1 MRISRIRIYFAV
13 ALVLMSSVS
22 AMAIE
27 ISGLGVKAGAN
38 FSSFSGPDVEQEW
51 KNRMALVG
59 GVFFTLKLNDLLAIQ
74 PEILYSQKGPKW
86 DAPLGGDA
94 FVGTVNLDYLEIPV
108 LVKILIPVGANSRI
122 RPNLFAGP
130 YMGFK
135 MSARLKGTWGATTI
149 DRTMDQ
155 IKSTDLG
162 YVLGVGS
169 DFVVGTGK
177 ITLDVRYGMS
187 FSTIATDSTM
197 KNQTISA
204 MIGYSFK

>member
-1 MRISRIRIYFAV
+1 MKITRIRVCLAV
-13 ALVLMSSVS
+13 VLILISSVS

-27 ISGLGVKAGAN
+27 ISGVGIKAGLN
-38 FSSFSGPDVEQEW
+38 FARFSGPDVEAEW

-59 GVFFTLKLNDLLAIQ
+59 GAFFTLKLNNFLAIQ

-86 DAPLGGDA
+86 DAPLEGQA
-94 FVGTVNLDYLEIPV
+94 FVGTVKLDYLEIPL
-108 LVKILIPVGANSRI
+108 LVKILIPVGANSAI

-130 YMGFK
+130 YFGFK
-135 MSARLKGTWGATTI
+135 MSAKLKYTWGATSEERTI
-149 DRTMDQ
+149 DV
-155 IKSTDLG
+155 IKSTDSG
-162 YVLGVGS
+162 YVFGGGF
-169 DFVVGTGK
+169 DFVVGNGK

>member
-86 DAPLGGDA
+86 DAPLGGVA

-108 LVKILIPVGANSRI
+108 LVKILIPVGANAAI

-130 YMGFK
+130 YLGLK

-169 DFVVGTGK
+169 DFVVGKGK